1 MKRKE
6 AARLAAL
13 SGWAAAAGIGLAVAA
28 GNGVALAD
36 TDGTASTSGGETT
49 ASVSAHPSSK
59 ATVHREAR
67 SRPAHRARTS
77 ESDTMA
83 PRPLHRADRAHV
95 TGDGDTVQAPRHP
108 VIRQLI
114 ADVGAEL
121 HSRRATE
128 PAEPAPLHH
137 TPVLEMIFTGLR
149 RTQNDA
155 PTPGPQSG
163 NLLVNPGAE
172 SGDPSLSGYAS
183 VTVPGWTVT
192 GTPTVIQY
200 GTLRRM
206 PGLFGTKGPTLLPYF
221 GFPRVTSAPA
231 DSGVQFFGGGN
242 VATATLTQTVHLTA
256 AQSAVNT
263 GALSFVLS
271 GALGGNL
278 LDGSAATVTVNF
290 YDADNGYLGSASI
303 GPVTPRDRRFKTE
316 LLQRQIT
323 GTVPV
328 GTDSAKIVVT
338 LTDRYP
344 ILGNYNNAY
353 ADDLSFTVGTTLPAA
368 AAPEPPA
375 SNVGSLDHVV
385 MVYME
390 NHGVGDIVGSPNAP
404 YINSLINSYGNAT
417 NYYALTHPSD
427 PNYWPIL
434 GGSDFGVNYN
444 CSSDCFDAPNL
455 ADEIITAGKNWAA
468 YQFGGGGYSEP
479 NDRTPFLAFHDI
491 FTNPDLVNSHIF
503 DISKMA
509 DDFNGD
515 DPSKVADFVWFSA
528 DEDTNMEGPI
538 DSLGG
543 IIRFALSQL
552 TDHQYNVKA
561 GDDFIKEQMSVI
573 FDSALWKSS
582 ESTAV
587 FLTFDEDYNNI
598 SFGIGNEGNHV
609 VMVVIPNQAAIDAG
623 MRGGAF
629 SADDYYNHYSLQ
641 RTIEDSL
648 GLDPLTKNDEYA
660 QPMNEF
666 WT

>member
-1 MKRKE
+1 MERKD
-6 AARLAAL
+6 AGRLAAL

-36 TDGTASTSGGETT
+36 TTGTASTSAGGPT
-49 ASVSAHPSSK
+49 ASVSANSTSK
-59 ATVHREAR
+59 AGAHRESR
-67 SRPAHRARTS
+67 SRPAHPGRTS
-77 ESDTMA
+77 ESDVSTA
-83 PRPLHRADRAHV
+83 RSLHRADRASV
-95 TGDGDTVQAPRHP
+95 SGDDDTAAPPRHP
-108 VIRQLI
+108 IVRQLI
-114 ADVGAEL
+114 ANAGAKL
-121 HSRRATE
+121 RSPRLTD
-128 PAEPAPLHH
+128 PAEPAPLRH
-137 TPVLEMIFTGLR
+137 TPVLEMVFAGLR
-149 RTQNDA
+149 RADNGA

-163 NLLVNPGAE
+163 NLLANSGAE

-183 VTVPGWTVT
+183 VTIPGWTVT
-192 GTPTVIQY
+192 GTPTVVQY

-221 GFPRVTSAPA
+221 GFPSATSAPA

-242 VATATLTQTVHLTA
+242 VATSTLTQTVHLTA
-256 AQSAVNT
+256 AQSAVDT
-263 GALSFVLS
+263 GALTFVLS

-278 LDGSAATVTVNF
+278 LDGSAAAVTVNF
-290 YDADNGYLGSASI
+290 YDVDNVYLGNASI
-303 GPVTPRDRRFKTE
+303 GPVTPWDRRFKTE
-316 LLQRQIT
+316 LQQRQT
-323 GTVPV
+323 AGFVPV
-328 GTDSAKIVVT
+328 GTDSAQIVVT
-338 LTDRYP
+338 LTDRNP

-353 ADDLSFTVGTTLPAA
+353 ADDLSFTVGTALSAP

-404 YINSLINSYGNAT
+404 YINSLINTYGNAT

-455 ADEIITAGKNWAA
+455 AAEIIAAGKNWAA
-468 YQFGGGGYSEP
+468 YQYGGGGYSEP

-509 DDFNGD
+509 ADFNGD
-515 DPSKVADFVWFSA
+515 DPSQVADFVWFSA

-538 DSLGG
+538 DSLVG
-543 IIRFALSQL
+543 IVRFALSQL

-561 GDDFIKEQMSVI
+561 GDEFIKEQMSVI
-573 FDSALWKSS
+573 FDSALWKSN

-648 GLDPLTKNDEYA
+648 DLDPLTKNDEYA
-660 QPMNEF
+660 QPLNEF